1 MYFTQYIQIFQPVIS
16 IKIEVFCILL
26 FILNLRLV
34 GEGKPAC
41 LLEPEACTDAQT
53 GTFLWG
59 HNVPASFQA
68 HSCGDST
75 GTKAPLR
82 GGVEMLECLLLR
94 RDCKWKVSATVDS
107 QAQLIW

>member
-41 LLEPEACTDAQT
+41 LLEQEACIDAKPVSPSKLS

-59 HNVPASFQA
+59 QRWDQSPSEGR
-68 HSCGDST
+68 CGDV
-75 GTKAPLR
+75 
-82 GGVEMLECLLLR
+82 GVFAFQMRL
-94 RDCKWKVSATVDS
+94 
-107 QAQLIW
+107 